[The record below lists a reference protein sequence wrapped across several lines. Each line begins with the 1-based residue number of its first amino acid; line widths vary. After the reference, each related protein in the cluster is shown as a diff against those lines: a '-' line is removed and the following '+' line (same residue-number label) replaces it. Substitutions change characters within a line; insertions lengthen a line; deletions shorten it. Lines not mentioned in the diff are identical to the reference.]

1 MVQDADRSIELALS
15 AGSMMLEGGASAA
28 SVAGAMHDIATAAGL
43 GDVTADVNHSV
54 LTIGEQGT
62 AHVGAA
68 AISSRTYDF
77 GRLRDTTRTVDD
89 LCANRIDPN
98 AAYRRLE
105 TIADA
110 SSRHATWLR
119 LVASGGAGASWA
131 VVFGADPVVT
141 VSAFV
146 VNIVLAWARRG
157 LTRVGWPIFFTQLVA
172 GVVAVAVAA
181 TVAVFHPHADASLTV
196 TSVIVLQLPGVAFI
210 GGVKDAISGW
220 YLTAIARLAESIT
233 AVAGLI
239 IGIQL
244 ALTAA
249 AHAGIDLD
257 VAPPEAINL
266 SPTPTT
272 LIAAGAI
279 AVFFGIVSGNSPK
292 MLAAS
297 AVLSA
302 AGLTI
307 YTGALDMNLTS
318 NWATA
323 AAAITIS
330 ALAAVIGILD
340 RTPAL
345 AITTPA
351 MLALLP
357 GIALYRGMFYG
368 GTHIQN
374 AVMLALA
381 LAGGLTAGEYITTT
395 LRSLRL
401 SRNPQSARRPTRVL
415 LNSSRRSSIVSESPR
430 GAHTRK

>member
-1 MVQDADRSIELALS
+1 MAQVADRSIGLALT
-15 AGSMMLEGGASAA
+15 AASMMLEGGASAA
-28 SVAGAMHDIATAAGL
+28 SIAAAMRDIATAAGL
-43 GDVTADVNHSV
+43 DDVTADINDSV
-54 LTIGEQGT
+54 LTMTENGT
-62 AHVGAA
+62 AHVGAT

-77 GRLRDTTRTVDD
+77 GRLRDTTRVVND
-89 LCANRIDPN
+89 LCASRIDPST
-98 AAYRRLE
+98 AARRLE
-105 TIADA
+105 AIAGA
-110 SSRHATWLR
+110 ANRHASWLR
-119 LVASGGAGASWA
+119 LVASGAAGASWA
-131 VVFGADPVVT
+131 VVFGADSVVT

-146 VNIVLAWARRG
+146 VNIVLAWAHSA
-157 LTRVGWPIFFTQLVA
+157 LTRIGWPLFFTQLIA
-172 GVVAVAVAA
+172 GVVAVAVAE

-196 TSVIVLQLPGVAFI
+196 TSVIVLLLPGVAFI

-266 SPTPTT
+266 SPTSTT
-272 LIAAGAI
+272 LIASGAI
-279 AVFFGIVSGNSPK
+279 AVFFGVVSGNPPK
-292 MLAAS
+292 TLAAS

-307 YTGALDMNLTS
+307 YTGALGMDLGS

-323 AAAITIS
+323 ATAITIG

-340 RTPAL
+340 RAPTL

-357 GIALYRGMFYG
+357 GMALYRGMFYG
-368 GTHIQN
+368 GSHIQN

-381 LAGGLTAGEYITTT
+381 LAGGLTAGEYVTNT
-395 LRSLRL
+395 LRSIRV
-401 SRNPQSARRPTRVL
+401 NQTTEDPQL
-415 LNSSRRSSIVSESPR
+415 
-430 GAHTRK
+430 

>member
-1 MVQDADRSIELALS
+1 MVPTVSTDERGNADADRSIELALT
-15 AGSMMLEGGASAA
+15 AGRMMLDGGASAA
-28 SVAGAMHDIATAAGL
+28 SVAGAMRDIATAAGL
-43 GDVTADVNHSV
+43 DDVTADVNDSV
-54 LTIGEQGT
+54 LTISEHGT

-77 GRLRDTTRTVDD
+77 GRLRDTTRVVDD
-89 LCANRIDPN
+89 LCARRIDP
-98 AAYRRLE
+98 ATAHRRLE
-105 TIADA
+105 SVADA
-110 SSRHATWLR
+110 SNRHARWLR
-119 LVASGGAGASWA
+119 LVASGAAGASWA

-146 VNIVLAWARRG
+146 VNIVLAWARTG
-157 LTRVGWPIFFTQLVA
+157 LTRIGWPIFFSQLVA

-196 TSVIVLQLPGVAFI
+196 TSVIVLLLPGVAFI

-249 AHAGIDLD
+249 AHAGIELD

-292 MLAAS
+292 TLAAS

-307 YTGALDMNLTS
+307 YTRALEMDLSS

-323 AAAITIS
+323 VAAITIG
-330 ALAAVIGILD
+330 ALAAVIGTFGH
-340 RTPAL
+340 TPTL

-351 MLALLP
+351 MLPLLP
-357 GIALYRGMFYG
+357 GIALYKGMFHG
-368 GTHIQN
+368 GIHIQN

-381 LAGGLTAGEYITTT
+381 LAGGLSAGEYMITT
-395 LRSLRL
+395 LRSMRIN
-401 SRNPQSARRPTRVL
+401 RPNEDPQL
-415 LNSSRRSSIVSESPR
+415 
-430 GAHTRK
+430 